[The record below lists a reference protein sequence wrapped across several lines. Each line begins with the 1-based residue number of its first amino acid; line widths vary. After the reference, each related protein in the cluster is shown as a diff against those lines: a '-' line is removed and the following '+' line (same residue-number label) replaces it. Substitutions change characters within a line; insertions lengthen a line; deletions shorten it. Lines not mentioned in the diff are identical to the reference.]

1 MDVPSYLALVAQG
14 TYDEALAA
22 HRSRN
27 PFPLIC
33 GRVCPTFCEE
43 RCRRGQMDE
52 PVGIRWV
59 KRFMADSELAR
70 PWTPPRLEPDKEEK
84 VAVVGSGPA
93 GLTAALRLAQWGY
106 RVTVFEALSVAG
118 GMMTV
123 GIPEYRL
130 PREILQAE
138 IDLIVRAGV
147 EIRLNSAL
155 GRDFSLEDLLDKR
168 GFAAVV

>member
-1 MDVPSYLALVAQG
+1 
-14 TYDEALAA
+14 
-22 HRSRN
+22 
-27 PFPLIC
+27 
-33 GRVCPTFCEE
+33 
-43 RCRRGQMDE
+43 MDE